1 MITAVGAGA
10 RAVQVLVAGLNEGK
24 SFRGCPEEE
33 ENPPS
38 TYSSVPLEADPP
50 P

>member
-10 RAVQVLVAGLNEGK
+10 SGVQVLVAGLNERK
-24 SFRGCPEEE
+24 SLIVSPEENE
-33 ENPPS
+33 YPPA